1 MIEKTSIVIPKR
13 HKEEYLGSTVK
24 HLKRERRLRGVPHEI
39 VVVDDGSV
47 DGTSEILADVAREI
61 PVPSAARI
69 AGMDG

>member
-1 MIEKTSIVIPKR
+1 
-13 HKEEYLGSTVK
+13 VK

-39 VVVDDGSV
+39 VVVDVVSV
-47 DGTSEILADVAREI
+47 DRTSGIPADVAREI